1 MKFSKEEK
9 AFVIWWID
17 RQFANN
23 PLFPAKCVVEDK
35 EGTPGVSKGHVKA
48 YKAWSKTAPKRS
60 QIQEWIDQWLNKS
73 DKKELK
79 EVLEARNAKADEPEE
94 SDK

>member
-23 PLFPAKCVVEDK
+23 PLFPAKCIAEDEDGK
-35 EGTPGVSKGHVKA
+35 PGVTKGHVKA
-48 YKAWSKTAPKRS
+48 YKAWSKTVSKRS
-60 QIQEWIDQWLNKS
+60 QIQEWIDQWLNKA
-73 DKKELK
+73 DKKSLK
-79 EVLEARNAKADEPEE
+79 DALEARAAQADESDE
-94 SDK
+94 SSK